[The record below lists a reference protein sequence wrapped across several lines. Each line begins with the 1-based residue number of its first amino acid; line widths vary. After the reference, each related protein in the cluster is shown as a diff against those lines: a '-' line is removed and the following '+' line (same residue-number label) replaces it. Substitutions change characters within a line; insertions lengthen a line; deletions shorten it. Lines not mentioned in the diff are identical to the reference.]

1 MKGLFLKDFY
11 MMKKYCR
18 SYLLIMLIFL
28 LVSVF
33 SDNNFFFILYP
44 VILSSMIPVT
54 LISYDEKSKWN
65 FYADTLPVSRKQLVS
80 VKYMMMLILLGT
92 GILLIGV
99 IQFGRML
106 YFQNFSVETLVLLTG
121 ILLIAGTLSSS
132 LLLPVIF
139 KMGVEKGRLAY
150 YLVLGVICAVFA
162 GMGVLTSKESVQ
174 NVFLPSVKTVWI
186 IAGGAVLLFIFS
198 WFLSVRF
205 YQKREL

>member
-18 SYLLIMLIFL
+18 YYLLIMLIFL